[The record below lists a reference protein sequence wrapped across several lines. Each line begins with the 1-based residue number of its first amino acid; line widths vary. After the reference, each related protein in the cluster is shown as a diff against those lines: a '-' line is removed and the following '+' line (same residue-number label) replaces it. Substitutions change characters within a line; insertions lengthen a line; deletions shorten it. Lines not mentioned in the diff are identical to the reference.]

1 MREYLRSP
9 YVIIG
14 VIGIVYYLYKRNILV
29 NKINK
34 EIIPAISSNNQ
45 AQNVLKIMMCLLNL
59 KKMYK
64 KCLLVK

>member
-29 NKINK
+29 NKIVFVK
-34 EIIPAISSNNQ
+34 L
-45 AQNVLKIMMCLLNL
+45 VLI
-59 KKMYK
+59 
-64 KCLLVK
+64 